1 MFSFVPNS
9 CMIRFVDTKKK
20 LFAFA
25 LSSGSYVSG
34 VSIARQA
41 ISYSLLLTVK
51 YDLHQQERRVTE
63 RLHKIYRDK
72 QQRIDKKP
80 ILTH

>member
-1 MFSFVPNS
+1 MYLNPG
-9 CMIRFVDTKKK
+9 
-20 LFAFA
+20 L
-25 LSSGSYVSG
+25 LVSG

-41 ISYSLLLTVK
+41 ISYSFWLTVK

-72 QQRIDKKP
+72 QQRIDKKH